1 MKIVGIIAEYNP
13 FHKGHEFHIEKAKK
27 ITGADAAII
36 IMSGDYVQRGIP
48 SIMPKHLRTQMALA
62 CGADVV
68 LELPVCYAT
77 GSAEYFATGAVSLLE
92 ALGCVDYLC
101 FGSECG
107 EIKILQQIADVLCKE
122 PAHYKVLLQK
132 HFKNGNTF
140 PAARKLAFIEY
151 LNQHKSL
158 SCIPEQIS
166 KILDSPNNI
175 LGIEYLKALSC
186 LNSSIEPVT
195 ITREGAGYH
204 DQTLGGLFSSA
215 SALRQGL
222 QDCELTKNAN
232 HTPAIN
238 HILQELPQNCHKI
251 FKENYHKCF
260 PVFADDPN
268 LPPIG
273 NALPNALQ
281 TA

>member
-122 PAHYKVLLQK
+122 TELYKVLLQK
-132 HFKNGNTF
+132 HLKNGNAF

-151 LNQHKSL
+151 LGKNKSL

-166 KILDSPNNI
+166 AILDSPNNI
-175 LGIEYLKALSC
+175 LAIEYLKALSF

-215 SALRQGL
+215 SALRQ
-222 QDCELTKNAN
+222 
-232 HTPAIN
+232 
-238 HILQELPQNCHKI
+238 
-251 FKENYHKCF
+251 
-260 PVFADDPN
+260 
-268 LPPIG
+268 
-273 NALPNALQ
+273 
-281 TA
+281 

>member
-122 PAHYKVLLQK
+122 TELYKVLLQK
-132 HFKNGNTF
+132 HLKNGNAF

-151 LNQHKSL
+151 
-158 SCIPEQIS
+158 
-166 KILDSPNNI
+166 
-175 LGIEYLKALSC
+175 
-186 LNSSIEPVT
+186 
-195 ITREGAGYH
+195 
-204 DQTLGGLFSSA
+204 
-215 SALRQGL
+215 
-222 QDCELTKNAN
+222 
-232 HTPAIN
+232 
-238 HILQELPQNCHKI
+238 
-251 FKENYHKCF
+251 FK
-260 PVFADDPN
+260 
-268 LPPIG
+268 L
-273 NALPNALQ
+273 
-281 TA
+281 

>member
-1 MKIVGIIAEYNP
+1 
-13 FHKGHEFHIEKAKK
+13 
-27 ITGADAAII
+27 
-36 IMSGDYVQRGIP
+36 
-48 SIMPKHLRTQMALA
+48 MPKHLRSQMALA

-122 PAHYKVLLQK
+122 PELYKVLLQK
-132 HFKNGNTF
+132 HLKNGNAF

-151 LNQHKSL
+151 LGKNKSL
-158 SCIPEQIS
+158 SWIPEQIS
-166 KILDSPNNI
+166 AILDSPNNI
-175 LGIEYLKALSC
+175 LAIEYLKALSC

-215 SALRQGL
+215 SALRDYRIVNL
-222 QDCELTKNAN
+222 QKMRITLLLL
-232 HTPAIN
+232 I
-238 HILQELPQNCHKI
+238 IYFRNCHKTVTRFLKKTITNAFLCLQMI
-251 FKENYHKCF
+251 FPCF
-260 PVFADDPN
+260 
-268 LPPIG
+268 
-273 NALPNALQ
+273 
-281 TA
+281 

>member
-166 KILDSPNNI
+166 AILDSPNNI
-175 LGIEYLKALSC
+175 LAY
-186 LNSSIEPVT
+186 
-195 ITREGAGYH
+195 
-204 DQTLGGLFSSA
+204 
-215 SALRQGL
+215 
-222 QDCELTKNAN
+222 
-232 HTPAIN
+232 
-238 HILQELPQNCHKI
+238 
-251 FKENYHKCF
+251 
-260 PVFADDPN
+260 
-268 LPPIG
+268 
-273 NALPNALQ
+273 
-281 TA
+281 